1 MRLSGRLSAA
11 IEVLDDIFA
20 RHNSAAAALHEWGR
34 GHRFAGSGDRSAI
47 GNLVYD
53 ALRQKAKL
61 AAQMGND
68 TPRALVLA
76 VAHTIWDVPVEEI
89 TEAVA
94 EKFGPGALTD
104 EEKAALQTPLT
115 GKQHYWTDGNF
126 PQWLAPS
133 FKACFG
139 ADTAAR
145 QGNALAQRAPVD
157 LRVNILKTS
166 RKELLAEFAKHGAV
180 EGPLSP
186 NSVRIPAPHGQ
197 NRSPNVEIEAAHG
210 KGWFEVQDTASQIV
224 ALLAGAKPGDTVV
237 DLCAGA
243 GGKTLAMAATMDNQ
257 GTVHAYDRD
266 KRRLRPIF
274 ERIARSGADNIKV
287 IPADQPEQ
295 LEALNGK
302 ADIVFLDAPCSGT
315 GAWRRKPDAKWRI
328 KQATLDQR
336 IKDQQAVLESGAKL
350 VKPGGKLIYVTCSVL
365 PQENTDQIEAFLALR
380 KDFTLVPY
388 ADVWQQTIA
397 TEPPTSADNKKSTLL
412 LTPASH
418 DTDGFFIA
426 IMAKQ

>member
-11 IEVLDDIFA
+11 IEVLDEIFA

-34 GHRFAGSGDRSAI
+34 AHRFAGSGDRSAI

-53 ALRQKAKL
+53 ALRQKQRL
-61 AAQMGND
+61 AAQMGTD
-68 TPRALVLA
+68 SSRALVLA
-76 VAHTIWDVPVEEI
+76 VAKSVWGLGVDEI
-89 TEAVA
+89 GEAVA

-104 EEKAALQTPLT
+104 EEKTALQTPLE
-115 GKQHYWTDGNF
+115 GKQHYWIEGNF
-126 PQWLAPS
+126 PQWIGPA
-133 FKACFG
+133 FKNCFG
-139 ADTAAR
+139 DGAAI

-157 LRVNILKTS
+157 LRVNTIKS
-166 RKELLAEFAKHGAV
+166 NRAELLTEFEKHGAI

-186 NSVRIPAPHGQ
+186 DSVRIPAPQGQ

-210 KGWFEVQDTASQIV
+210 KGWFEVQDSASQIV
-224 ALLAGAKPGDTVV
+224 SLLAGAKPGDTVV

-243 GGKTLAMAATMDNQ
+243 GGKTLAMAAAMNNE
-257 GTVHAYDRD
+257 GKVYAYDRD

-274 ERIARSGADNIKV
+274 ERLARAGATNVEV
-287 IPADQPEQ
+287 IPADQPEL
-295 LEALNGK
+295 LEEMAGT
-302 ADIVFLDAPCSGT
+302 ADVVFLDAPCSGT
-315 GAWRRKPDAKWRI
+315 GSWRRKPDAKWRL

-336 IKDQQAVLESGAKL
+336 IKDQQDVLESGAKL

-365 PQENTDQIEAFLALR
+365 PQENTDQITAFLGKWKNFSLIPVQDIW
-380 KDFTLVPY
+380 K
-388 ADVWQQTIA
+388 QTIG
-397 TEPPTSADNKKSTLL
+397 TEVPLSADGKKSTLL

-426 IMAKQ
+426 VMERG